1 MTGDVILENADLR
14 VVLSPDVG
22 GTVTE
27 VFHKGLQKSV
37 LGRVLWNPVRL
48 PETGLF
54 AATEEIWL
62 TRYTGGWPLMFPNA
76 GDACRFRG
84 VDHGFHG
91 EASLA
96 RWQGTPL
103 PEGVR
108 LERRFDAVP
117 VRMTRS
123 FTLDGD
129 VLHLS
134 ETAEAHGTDEIEVM
148 WGQHVTFGSDLLDGP
163 VIVEAGA
170 CRVTVDDAFDPP
182 ANPWVAGASGDWP
195 KVPGKDG
202 IADASRPSGPM
213 AALAYLTG
221 FARPFVAIRRL
232 DGAVGAA
239 LSWQGEVY
247 DCVWYWC
254 ELGGTSEPPWDGKAR
269 LIGLEPC
276 STPYGHGLAE
286 AERRGARLIR
296 LRPGQPVTATLCLHV
311 FRPTGTVTGTDPGG
325 RATMG

>member
-1 MTGDVILENADLR
+1 MTDVVLENADLR

-27 VFHKGLQKSV
+27 VFHKRLGLTV
-37 LGRVLWNPVRL
+37 LGRVPWDVVRL
-48 PETGLF
+48 ADPDLF
-54 AATEEIWL
+54 AATEDIWL

-96 RWQGTPL
+96 VWQATPL
-103 PEGVR
+103 ANGVR
-108 LERRFDAVP
+108 LERRFNAVS

-129 VLHLS
+129 VLHLT
-134 ETAEAHGTDEIEVM
+134 ETAEVEGPDEVEVM

-170 CRVTVDDAFDPP
+170 TRVTVDDTFDPP
-182 ANPWVAGASGDWP
+182 RNPWRAGASGDWP
-195 KVPGKDG
+195 SVPGKDG
-202 IADASRPSGPM
+202 MADASRPVGPM
-213 AALAYLTG
+213 AALAYMTA
-221 FARPFVAIRRL
+221 FERPFVAIRRL
-232 DGAVGAA
+232 DGAVGAV
-239 LSWQGEVY
+239 LSWVGDVY

-254 ELGGTSEPPWDGKAR
+254 ELGGTLTPPWHGRSR

-286 AERRGARLIR
+286 ATRKGARLIR
-296 LRPGQPVTATLCLHV
+296 LWPGQPVTANLRLHV
-311 FRPTGTVTGTDPGG
+311 FRPNGAVAGTDPYG
-325 RATMG
+325 RAVMA